1 MSSLIEVRVADTGD
15 MLELYLTLPSIIHAN
30 NPHFVPSLYRDEKEF
45 HNPLKNKN
53 LKCSE
58 YIRLIAFRDNQ
69 PVGRIMGIISHDWN
83 EGHHEKCAR
92 FYQLDS
98 LSEFEIVST
107 LVGYIETWA
116 ESYGMERIIGSFG
129 FSDKDPQGIQIEGF
143 EYPPVIA
150 SVSSSPLLGN
160 LIESCG
166 FTKFKDCVSYRVEI
180 PDHIPEE
187 YEKIIQRIT
196 DNHRLKLIEFNSRKQ
211 LRRYFTPLMEL
222 MNEGYKNIYGFIP
235 LTQEDI
241 EILASRY
248 IALLDPKLVKIII
261 DNNSKPVAFVIA
273 MANISEGLKKS
284 SGYIF
289 PFGFIHILKALW
301 CSKQIDLLLGTVSE
315 HYRGRGLNV
324 MLGVALMKSARN
336 KGMKIMDSHLIMED
350 NRLMR
355 AEMEK
360 IGGKLCKRYRIYQ
373 KAIIP
378 AEQNNMNVLTG

>member
-1 MSSLIEVRVADTGD
+1 
-15 MLELYLTLPSIIHAN
+15 
-30 NPHFVPSLYRDEKEF
+30 
-45 HNPLKNKN
+45 
-53 LKCSE
+53 
-58 YIRLIAFRDNQ
+58 
-69 PVGRIMGIISHDWN
+69 
-83 EGHHEKCAR
+83 
-92 FYQLDS
+92 
-98 LSEFEIVST
+98 
-107 LVGYIETWA
+107 
-116 ESYGMERIIGSFG
+116 
-129 FSDKDPQGIQIEGF
+129 
-143 EYPPVIA
+143 
-150 SVSSSPLLGN
+150 
-160 LIESCG
+160 
-166 FTKFKDCVSYRVEI
+166 
-180 PDHIPEE
+180 
-187 YEKIIQRIT
+187 
-196 DNHRLKLIEFNSRKQ
+196 
-211 LRRYFTPLMEL
+211 MEL

-248 IALLDPKLVKIII
+248 LALLDPKLVKIII

-324 MLGVALMKSARN
+324 MLGVALMKSVRN

-378 AEQNNMNVLTG
+378 AEQNNMNVMAG